1 MNTAEKN
8 TTFAFCTPD
17 IILLKRITCLPSNL
31 GLIMNKSV
39 YADLLNEIIHNY
51 RDKDCF
57 HIKRNGRYSTWKYSD
72 FNNDLNSL
80 TDLLKKQGLKKGT
93 NGIVI
98 GENTPEWVIAYHAI
112 LLTGACTVPVDP
124 NIPPSEIESI
134 LSVTEAKVVFCSRVY
149 INLFRSLKDQYPF
162 IEKIIVLDPDYN
174 DKEPGYRKFISQGN
188 PNKTAFSVSFTP
200 DDPMVIIFT
209 SGTTGKA
216 KGVVLCQKNFTV
228 VSRYSIPRMKLTS
241 DDTVCAVLP
250 LHHVFGFAACI
261 AGPIL
266 AGMDVVLVPQLK
278 GPLIL
283 EALQDKG
290 VAMLPAVP
298 KMIVLFY
305 DSIMHNVK
313 KKGPM
318 VQSMFAGMKTISA
331 AVGETLGSG
340 FRRKLFTSVHSSFGG
355 KLKVIISGGAAL
367 NKKYWN
373 GFRQLG
379 FNIVEGYGLTE
390 TFGPIALC
398 PVNNQKLGSVGP
410 VLDENEIK
418 IADQDANG
426 RGEVLLRGN
435 CIFKGYYKNQALTD
449 EVLDSNG
456 WFHTGDLGY
465 LDKENFLFI
474 NGRKK
479 DVIVLDTG
487 KNVYP
492 DELEEYYS
500 TSPMIEEIGIFGIK
514 HDDGEIVAAAIV
526 PTPEIRKNNSL
537 QQASDMLFEELN
549 RLGKGQPIHRKI
561 SDFVTV
567 FTPLPR
573 TTSKK
578 LKKPELVKLYNSIKR
593 KTNGKTAPEQLS
605 VIEVVLMQT
614 EEYAKIV
621 DCILHVAPKL
631 DRNIITPRSHLEID
645 LGLESFDKIDLL
657 SCTEKQFK
665 VSIPESIF
673 NRMETVNDLVLFM
686 RDQKI
691 YGIQPA
697 LDRVLSLRDRILGDQ
712 IDFPVLPKS
721 SVLKQIALPVIRGFV
736 SGSNQFLSQNVD
748 ILKNISS
755 PLIFI
760 SNHSNVLDAFW
771 ILHSIPDSLRKCT
784 YFIAESHEK
793 YPKIPYSFLDEH
805 MIKIEPPNDPIQVV
819 KVSLSIIRNKLNLI
833 VFPEGQ
839 VGKSPTV
846 GPFKSAVSLLVRET
860 GATIVP
866 VHVDCV
872 QNGCRVIFGTPFSVP
887 ELLSKNTLHRNAS
900 PDEISDYLRSVVVS
914 LK

>member
-1 MNTAEKN
+1 
-8 TTFAFCTPD
+8 
-17 IILLKRITCLPSNL
+17 
-31 GLIMNKSV
+31 MNKSV
-39 YADLLNEIIHNY
+39 YADLLNEIIQDHS
-51 RDKDCF
+51 DKDCF
-57 HIKRNGRYSTWKYSD
+57 HIKRNGKYSTWKYRD
-72 FNNDLNSL
+72 FNNDLNAL
-80 TDLLKKQGLKKGT
+80 TDILKKHGLKKGT

-98 GENTPEWVIAYHAI
+98 GENSPEWVIAYHAI

-124 NIPPSEIESI
+124 NIPPAEIESI
-134 LSVTEAKVVFCSRVY
+134 LSITEAKVVFCSKVY
-149 INLFRSLKDQYPF
+149 INLFRTLKDQYPF
-162 IEKIIVLDPDYN
+162 LDKIIVLDPDYI
-174 DKEPGYRKFISQGN
+174 DKEPTYKKIVSQGN
-188 PNKTAFSVSFTP
+188 SNRKAFSIEFTP

-228 VSRYSIPRMKLTS
+228 VTRYGIPRMKLSS

-261 AGPIL
+261 AGPVL
-266 AGMDVVLVPQLK
+266 AGMDVVFVPQLK

-290 VAMLPAVP
+290 VTMLPAVP
-298 KMIVLFY
+298 KMIALFY

-331 AVGETLGSG
+331 TVGETLGGG

-355 KLKVIISGGAAL
+355 KLKVIVSGGAAL

-390 TFGPIALC
+390 TFGPITLC
-398 PVNNQKLGSVGP
+398 PVTNQKLGSVGP
-410 VLDENEIK
+410 VLGENEIK
-418 IADQDANG
+418 IIDQDANG
-426 RGEVLLRGN
+426 RGEILLRGN
-435 CIFKGYYKNQALTD
+435 CIFKGYYKNQSLTD

-456 WFHTGDLGY
+456 FFHTGDLGY

-492 DELEEYYS
+492 DELEDYYG

-514 HDDGEIVAAAIV
+514 QDEGEVVAAAIV
-526 PTPEIRKNNSL
+526 PSPEIRKNNSL

-573 TTSKK
+573 TTTKK

-593 KTNGKTAPEQLS
+593 KTNGKGVPEQLS
-605 VIEVVLMQT
+605 VIEVVMMQT
-614 EEYAKIV
+614 EEFSKII
-621 DCILHVAPKL
+621 DCIIHVAPKL

-657 SCTEKQFK
+657 SNIEKQFK

-673 NRMETVNDLVLFM
+673 NRMETVNDLVSFM
-686 RDQKI
+686 RDQKF

-697 LDRVLSLRDRILGDQ
+697 MDRVFSLRDRILGDQ

-721 SVLKQIALPVIRGFV
+721 SVLKQVALPVIRGFV
-736 SGSNQFLSQNVD
+736 SGANQFSAQNVD
-748 ILKNISS
+748 ILKTMAS

-771 ILHSIPDSLRKCT
+771 ILHSIPETLKKDT
-784 YFIAESHEK
+784 YFIAETNEK

-805 MIKIEPPNDPIQVV
+805 IINVEPPNDPIQVV
-819 KVSLSIIRNKLNLI
+819 KVSLSIIRNKRNLI

-839 VGKSPTV
+839 VAKNPTV
-846 GPFKSAVSLLVRET
+846 GPFKSAVSLLVKET

-866 VHVDCV
+866 VHVDSMSS
-872 QNGCRVIFGTPFSVP
+872 GCRVIFGTPFSIP
-887 ELLSKNTLHRNAS
+887 ELLSRNTLRRNAS
-900 PDEISDYLRSVVVS
+900 SDEISDYLRSVVVA

>member
-1 MNTAEKN
+1 
-8 TTFAFCTPD
+8 
-17 IILLKRITCLPSNL
+17 
-31 GLIMNKSV
+31 MNKSV
-39 YADLLNEIIHNY
+39 YADLLNDVIQKHSN
-51 RDKDCF
+51 KDCF
-57 HIKRNGRYSTWKYSD
+57 HIKRNGRYATWKYCD
-72 FNNDLNSL
+72 FKNDLNSL
-80 TDLLKKQGLKKGT
+80 TDQLKKHGLRKGT

-98 GENTPEWVIAYHAI
+98 GENSPEWVIAYHAI

-134 LSVTEAKVVFCSRVY
+134 LSFTESKVVFCSRVY
-149 INLFRSLKDQYPF
+149 INLFRTLKDKYSF
-162 IEKIIVLDPDYN
+162 IEKIIVLEPDYT
-174 DKEPGYRKFISQGN
+174 DKEPTYKKVVSQGN
-188 PNKTAFSVSFTP
+188 IHKDAFSVEFTP

-209 SGTTGKA
+209 SGTTGNA
-216 KGVVLCQKNFTV
+216 KGVVLCQKNFTAV
-228 VSRYSIPRMKLTS
+228 TRYGIPRMKLS
-241 DDTVCAVLP
+241 SVDTVCAVLP

-261 AGPIL
+261 AGPVL
-266 AGMDVVLVPQLK
+266 AGMDVVFVPQLK

-290 VAMLPAVP
+290 VTMLPAVP
-298 KMIVLFY
+298 KMIALFY
-305 DSIMHNVK
+305 ESIMHNVK

-331 AVGETLGSG
+331 TVGETLGGG

-355 KLKVIISGGAAL
+355 KLKVIVSGGAAL

-390 TFGPIALC
+390 TFGPITIC
-398 PVNNQKLGSVGP
+398 PINNPKLGSVGP
-410 VLDENEIK
+410 VLGENEVK
-418 IADQDANG
+418 IIDQDANG
-426 RGEVLLRGN
+426 RGEILLRGN
-435 CIFKGYYKNQALTD
+435 CVFKGYYKNQTLTD
-449 EVLDSNG
+449 DVLDSSG

-465 LDKENFLFI
+465 LDKENFLFV

-492 DELEEYYS
+492 DELEDYYGS
-500 TSPMIEEIGIFGIK
+500 SPMIEEIGIFGIK
-514 HDDGEIVAAAIV
+514 LDEGEIVAAAIV
-526 PTPEIRKNNSL
+526 PSQEIRKNNSL
-537 QQASDMLFEELN
+537 MQASDMLFEELN
-549 RLGKGQPIHRKI
+549 RLGKGQPIHRKV

-573 TTSKK
+573 TTTKK

-593 KTNGKTAPEQLS
+593 KSNAKGVPEQLS

-614 EEYAKIV
+614 EEFTKIV
-621 DCILHVAPKL
+621 NCIIQVSPKI
-631 DRNIITPRSHLEID
+631 DRSIITPRSHLEID

-657 SCTEKQFK
+657 SCTENQFK

-673 NRMETVNDLVLFM
+673 NRMETVNDLVSFM
-686 RDQKI
+686 RDQKF

-697 LDRVLSLRDRILGDQ
+697 MDRVLSLRDRILGDQ

-721 SVLKQIALPVIRGFV
+721 SILKQVALPVIRGFV
-736 SGSNQFLSQNVD
+736 SGANQFSVQNID
-748 ILKNISS
+748 ILKTMSS
-755 PLIFI
+755 PIVFV

-771 ILHSIPDSLRKCT
+771 ILHSVPETLRKDT
-784 YFIAESHEK
+784 YFIAEPNEK
-793 YPKIPYSFLDEH
+793 YPKIPYSFLDDH
-805 MIKIEPPNDPIQVV
+805 SINIEPPNDPIQVV
-819 KVSLSIIRNKLNLI
+819 KVSLSIIRNKRNLI

-839 VGKSPTV
+839 VAKNPTV
-846 GPFKSAVSLLVRET
+846 GPFKSAVSLLVKET

-866 VHVDCV
+866 VHVDTK

-887 ELLSKNTLHRNAS
+887 GLLSRNTLRRNAS
-900 PDEISDYLRSVVVS
+900 SDEISDYLRSVVVS